1 MDDIDDD
8 FLNIDFCID
17 NLFSDDGCHGDSGDE
32 SSSTEES
39 RSSDTTSTDETSDGD
54 DTFVCQKTF
63 VVCGAPKRVRF
74 RQPVSETVLNKMQQ
88 TLINIGATD
97 GKLVDGVL
105 LGDVSVD
112 TDVLDTIFKFLPFE
126 FIAKYYML
134 KWCVQFKGVALDT
147 WNSIQKQFCNRDGK
161 LESDKTLTEKK
172 HYITTNA
179 SKRIVFKS
187 TKPVA
192 DACHDSMLEFDVV
205 STTYRGTKGLVSF
218 GFPCDGIVSD
228 ARRRVFFLLSE
239 KARFQFCY
247 QQMFGMM
254 SLDTP
259 LDKLLPFD
267 TWNVTDDV
275 KIIVKEEEVQYVTK
289 KRKLSAD
296 AYVKTTESATI
307 SRAAGAMDTPV
318 TNVTRLRL
326 EYTVALTKIKEEWTC
341 GTPHN
346 EKNESD
352 DHVDDL
358 EETACESCT
367 PPPKIDSTKK
377 TPTSPIQPMNVT
389 PCRYAM
395 IWGAVT
401 IYSILVVAF
410 VAFFLRRVEPY
421 VLIPIWDDTW
431 MTPIVFSIPLVL
443 LTWKLAPSTK
453 DILLVLLT
461 LLLRIQFE
469 RRLEWECKRAMRLF
483 YLFASIQM
491 LLCPWV
497 GAKSTYAMTLLIFA
511 LSFLVPLH
519 FSVRIMYLVVFVA
532 YNVKRLNHCQGVGTI
547 LLSPF
552 RDVVSLIMMIVMA
565 ITEVLK
571 QIA

>member
-1 MDDIDDD
+1 MSDIDDD

-17 NLFSDDGCHGDSGDE
+17 NLFQDDGCQGDSGDE

-39 RSSDTTSTDETSDGD
+39 RSSGTTSTDETSDGD
-54 DTFVCQKTF
+54 DAVLCQKTF
-63 VVCGAPKRVRF
+63 VVCGVPKRVRF

-97 GKLVDGVL
+97 GKTTDGVL

-112 TDVLDTIFKFLPFE
+112 TDVVDTIFKFLPFE

-134 KWCVQFKGVALDT
+134 KWCVRFKGVALDA
-147 WNSIQKQFCNRDGK
+147 WNSIQIQFSNRADK
-161 LESDKTLTEKK
+161 LQRDNTLPVKK

-179 SKRIVFKS
+179 SKRMVFKS

-192 DACHDSMLEFDVV
+192 DACHDSMLEFDIV

-218 GFPCDGIVSD
+218 GFPSDGIVSD

-259 LDKLLPFD
+259 LDELLPFD
-267 TWNVTDDV
+267 TWNVTDDIN
-275 KIIVKEEEVQYVTK
+275 IIVKEEEEQYVTK
-289 KRKLSAD
+289 KRKLTAD
-296 AYVKTTESATI
+296 TYVKTTESASI
-307 SRAAGAMDTPV
+307 SRGAEAMDTPV
-318 TNVTRLRL
+318 TNVTRLQL
-326 EYTVALTKIKEEWTC
+326 EYTVALTKIKEEWAC
-341 GTPHN
+341 GMPQS

-352 DHVDDL
+352 EHLDDL
-358 EETACESCT
+358 DETACESCT
-367 PPPKIDSTKK
+367 PPHTADLTKK
-377 TPTSPIQPMNVT
+377 TPTAPIQSMNMT
-389 PCRYAM
+389 PYRYAM
-395 IWGAVT
+395 TWGAVT
-401 IYSILVVAF
+401 LYCILVVAF
-410 VAFFLRRVEPY
+410 VSVFLRQVEPHI
-421 VLIPIWDDTW
+421 LIAIWDDTW

-461 LLLRIQFE
+461 LLLRIQLE
-469 RRLEWECKRAMRLF
+469 RRLGWQCKRSMRLG
-483 YLFASIQM
+483 YVIVSIQM

-511 LSFLVPLH
+511 LSFLVRLH
-519 FSVRIMYLVVFVA
+519 PIVRIMYLAVFVA

-552 RDVVSLIMMIVMA
+552 RDVVSLVMMIVMA

-571 QIA
+571 QIV